1 MYTYNLIKF
10 FYALHALPVMHT
22 LQVPIVAN
30 VAVASNARRRGI
42 AEKLCRKCEVAAKS
56 WGYREVTLA
65 VDQSNSAA
73 IGLYQ
78 KKLKYE
84 VLWDDIK
91 ATKIVAGGA
100 KVQTIPTITTALVKQ
115 LK

>member
-1 MYTYNLIKF
+1 M
-10 FYALHALPVMHT
+10 
-22 LQVPIVAN
+22 
-30 VAVASNARRRGI
+30 
-42 AEKLCRKCEVAAKS
+42 AAKS
-56 WGYREVTLA
+56 WGYGEVALA

-78 KKLKYE
+78 KKLRYG

-91 ATKIVAGGA
+91 ATKIVAVGT
-100 KVQTIPTITTALVKQ
+100 KVQTIPTTTTALVKQ